1 MRRVRTSTA
10 VLGSLGLACA
20 VGCGVEAARE
30 ASRSPAA
37 EGLALHDAP
46 TAVAGVPLQAVKLS
60 AGAGETIA
68 SVDQSGVNQS
78 LDRKIIYSAEIELAV
93 ENFTGVADR
102 VAGVV
107 KKFDAYIAD
116 SQLAGSTGE
125 NRRGTWKIRVPV
137 ARFDEFVNAAKGL
150 GEVIKAGTSSR
161 DVSEEYYDVDS
172 RIRNKTKEEERLLQL
187 LEERPGKLED
197 VIAIE
202 RELSR
207 VREEL
212 ERMQGR
218 MRVLTD
224 LTSLTMVEL
233 SIVEIRNYQPAEAP
247 TLATRIRRTFGGS
260 LEELQAAGEATL
272 LAVVAAGPWLP
283 LTAIALSPA
292 WWFARR
298 RKRLPSQNTSETAK
312 NS

>member
-1 MRRVRTSTA
+1 MRRVRTSTV

-20 VGCGVEAARE
+20 VGCGVESARE
-30 ASRSPAA
+30 AGRSAISDSLSLP
-37 EGLALHDAP
+37 ESSAP
-46 TAVAGVPLQAVKLS
+46 VAGAALEFAKTGV
-60 AGAGETIA
+60 GAGERIA
-68 SVDQSGVNQS
+68 SVYQS
-78 LDRKIIYSAEIELAV
+78 LDRKIIYSAEMELAV
-93 ENFTGVADR
+93 EDFSGLPDR
-102 VAGVV
+102 VADVV
-107 KKFDAYIAD
+107 KAYDGFIAD
-116 SQLAGSTGE
+116 SQLFGSSGE
-125 NRRGTWKIRVPV
+125 NRRGTWKVRVPV

-161 DVSEEYYDVDS
+161 DVSEEYYDVDA

-218 MRVLTD
+218 MRVLAD
-224 LTSLTMVEL
+224 LTSLTTVDL

-247 TLATRIRRTFGGS
+247 TLATRIRRTFDGS
-260 LEELQAAGEATL
+260 LDALQAAGEATL
-272 LAVVAAGPWLP
+272 LAAVAAGPWLP
-283 LTAIALSPA
+283 ITALALSPA
-292 WWFARR
+292 WWLTRR
-298 RKRLPSQNTSETAK
+298 RKRLPAGKTTEAVIK
-312 NS
+312 A